1 MTEAADFPTASN
13 PFSTRFTRPGAIPY
27 QFTGEANAAELVERF
42 LDQGSRG
49 QIVGPHGSGK
59 STLLAALTTAF
70 NQRGLATSV
79 FTLHDGQRRLPAEF
93 FTLAGDNR
101 RVVVVDGYEQLGG
114 WHRWRLARR
123 CRRRG
128 WGLLISCHESLGFP
142 TLCRT
147 RVELNLAQRLVR
159 DLLPPDDRR
168 IGDEEIRAA
177 FQAHAG
183 DMRETFFALY
193 DVYEAGRSIDR
204 PADA

>member
-1 MTEAADFPTASN
+1 MTGSADFPAASN

-27 QFTGEANAAELVERF
+27 QFTGEANAAALIERF

-59 STLLAALTTAF
+59 STLLATLTAAF

-93 FTLAGDNR
+93 FTLAGDDR
-101 RVVVVDGYEQLGG
+101 RVVIVDGYEQLGR

-128 WGLLISCHESLGFP
+128 WGLLVSCHEPLSFP

-147 RVELNLAQRLVR
+147 RVEFDLARRLVR
-159 DLLPPDDRR
+159 ELLPPDDRR

-193 DVYEAGRSIDR
+193 DVYEAHRS
-204 PADA
+204 PGFSSDA

>member
-1 MTEAADFPTASN
+1 MTGPADFPAASN

-27 QFTGEANAAELVERF
+27 RFADGMSAAELVARF

-59 STLLAALTTAF
+59 STLLAALALAF
-70 NQRGLATSV
+70 NEQGLATSV
-79 FTLHDGQRRLPAEF
+79 FTLHDGQRRLPAGF
-93 FTLAGDNR
+93 FTVAGDDR
-101 RVVVVDGYEQLGG
+101 RIVIVDGYEQLGR

-128 WGLLISCHESLGFP
+128 WGLLVSCHEPLGFS

-147 RVELNLAQRLVR
+147 RVEFDLAQSLVR
-159 DLLPPDDRR
+159 DLLPRGELR

-177 FQAHAG
+177 FQAHGG

-193 DVYEAGRSIDR
+193 DVYEARRSAGNQ
-204 PADA
+204 PDA

>member
-1 MTEAADFPTASN
+1 MTGPADFPAASN

-27 QFTGEANAAELVERF
+27 RFADTTTAAELIERF
-42 LDQGSRG
+42 LSGGSRG

-59 STLLAALTTAF
+59 STLLAALTLAF
-70 NQRGLATSV
+70 HERGLATTV

-93 FTLAGDNR
+93 FTLTGDDR
-101 RVVVVDGYEQLGG
+101 RIVIVDGYEQLGR

-128 WGLLISCHESLGFP
+128 WGLLVSGHEPLGFP

-147 RVELNLAQRLVR
+147 RVELDLAQSLVR
-159 DLLPPDDRR
+159 DLLPEGDLR
-168 IGDEEIRAA
+168 IGDEEVRAA
-177 FQAHAG
+177 FQAHDG

-193 DVYEAGRSIDR
+193 DVYEARRSAGTE
-204 PADA
+204 PDA